1 MREIWKNVLK
11 QIKELCKVSFKN
23 IKPAIEELRIAI
35 CDAIGKFLKFVRTV
49 IVGIIN
55 GTVSI
60 VGAGLVATWKYLI
73 AKWFQLWTR

>member
-1 MREIWKNVLK
+1 MREIWENVLK
-11 QIKELCKVSFKN
+11 QIKELCKISFKD
-23 IKPAIEELRIAI
+23 IKPATKELGIAI
-35 CDAIGKFLKFVRTV
+35 CNAIGKFLKFVGTV

-73 AKWFQLWTR
+73 AKWF